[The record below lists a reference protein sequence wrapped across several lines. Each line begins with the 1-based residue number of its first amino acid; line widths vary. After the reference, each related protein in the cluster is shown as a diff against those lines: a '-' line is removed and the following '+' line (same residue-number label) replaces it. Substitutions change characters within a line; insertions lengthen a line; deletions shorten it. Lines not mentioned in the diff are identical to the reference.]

1 MKDNGKTIS
10 LLVDRITLLEEIEH
24 LRYERDEARDWA
36 RRFYKALDDIS
47 LIALD
52 YDGYRSASG
61 LMELIDELRHIAG
74 KAITGK

>member
-36 RRFYKALDDIS
+36 RRMMRERDALKERCVELEARLDI
-47 LIALD
+47 
-52 YDGYRSASG
+52 GYGNLADI
-61 LMELIDELRHIAG
+61 EPPKFAKDAPND
-74 KAITGK
+74 